1 MLPTR
6 LVALLKRVSRS
17 FYLSVRVLPAPVQSQ
32 VALGYLVA
40 RAADTI
46 ADTTLIPPAERGE
59 LLGLLSDA
67 VAMHQG
73 VTADL
78 RLRLGG
84 LLTDASRRA
93 SSETAL
99 AELALLAELEECLDL
114 LRQTEVSDRKLI
126 QQVIAQLTFGMRED
140 LRRFPSASATVSPS
154 EVVGLQTSSELDT
167 YTYYA
172 AGCVGEF
179 WTDLMAA
186 HLPGLGSHKAP
197 ELRERGIDLGKA
209 LQLVNVIRDVAA
221 DLKNGRCYW
230 PAELID
236 PHGLTAQRLAE
247 LAAATGPPLSATEA
261 TALRTLATELEQLTL
276 QRCLSAWPYVQAI
289 PARQVRLRLACVW
302 PLLLAVQTLTALR
315 QVGSPL
321 LCPGS
326 VVKITR
332 QQVYRLVARSS
343 AAAIV
348 DASYSSSK
356 RLDAVFE
363 QAVSEL
369 RSRSPR
375 P

>member
-17 FYLSVRVLPAPVQSQ
+17 FYLSVRVLPTPVQSQ

-46 ADTTLIPPAERGE
+46 ADTTLLPPAERGE
-59 LLGLLSDA
+59 LLALLSDA
-67 VAMHQG
+67 VAVHNG
-73 VTADL
+73 AEAEL
-78 RLRLGG
+78 ELRLGG

-99 AELALLAELEECLDL
+99 AELALLRELTECLEL
-114 LRQTEVSDRKLI
+114 LRQTEDSDRKLI

-140 LRRFPSASATVSPS
+140 LRRFPSASAKVSPTN
-154 EVVGLQTSSELDT
+154 VVGLQTSSELDT

-197 ELRERGIDLGKA
+197 ELRQRGIDLGKA

-221 DLKNGRCYW
+221 DLQNGRCYW
-230 PAELID
+230 PAELLS
-236 PHGLTAQRLAE
+236 PYGLTAQRLAE
-247 LAAATGPPLSATEA
+247 LVAAVANPLSATEA
-261 TALRTLATELEQLTL
+261 TALRALATELEQLTL

-315 QVGSPL
+315 QIGSPL
-321 LCPGS
+321 LSPGS
-326 VVKITR
+326 AVKITR

-343 AAAIV
+343 AAAFV

-363 QAVSEL
+363 QAISGL
-369 RSRSPR
+369 RRCSPR
-375 P
+375 L